1 MPRPS
6 AACRRA
12 LLLILLA
19 VALPTSVR
27 AVVFP
32 SAARAGLFCSAAHA
46 EEARLAPL
54 KDLDGSFPFT
64 PPATLEAWQARAAE
78 VRQRILVSQGLW
90 PMPAK
95 TPLNPSIHGTIHK
108 GPEAKGN
115 EGTGGYTVSNV
126 SFESAPGLFVTG
138 NLYRP
143 LGLKEGQQVP
153 AVLFAHGHWQN
164 ARHADQDA
172 AATRKEIAN
181 GEERFEE
188 GGRSR
193 FQSLCVQLARMGC
206 VVWQWDMLSDSDA
219 VQFSRQLVHG
229 FARQRPE
236 MNTTERWGL
245 YSPQAES
252 HLQSIMGLQT
262 LNGIRGVDFVL
273 SLPEVDPKRIAI
285 TGASGGGTQTMLVA
299 AVDDRVTLSGP
310 MVMVSTSMQGGCT
323 CENSSLLRVGTGNV
337 EFAALFAPKPQ
348 IMNTADDWT
357 KELATKGFPDL
368 QTLYGLYGAK
378 DAVALKRGEH
388 FPHNYNAVT
397 RSAFYT
403 FVNKHF
409 GLGQHEPVIE
419 RDYEVVEPAKLA
431 VWDAAHPA
439 PKAADPDFER
449 DLLAKLTADST
460 ATITAAAAT
469 KDGLRGVLA
478 PAWETVI
485 GRSAATAG
493 DVSWEMAEKT
503 ESSGIV
509 RMTGKLVNATHNEEI
524 PVLWLY
530 PKPWNGKVVVWLDD
544 AGRGSIE
551 TDGPSFKAVAGI
563 LSQGTTVIA
572 ADLFT
577 PPADADGKQR
587 VVKNPREFAGY
598 SFGYNPTLFAERA
611 HDVLSI
617 VHFLR
622 TAKIGDH
629 PSPKRVA
636 VVGLGS
642 RGAIVA
648 AARAVAGDEI
658 DATAIDT
665 QGFRFGKVL
674 DYRSPDFLPGAGK
687 YLDVPGAL
695 AAASPRPLWL
705 AGEAEVPE
713 VLSAAAKATGGSKS
727 VTRFSGT
734 AADLAEAAAKWA
746 APILVTP

>member
-19 VALPTSVR
+19 VALPA
-27 AVVFP
+27 AVH
-32 SAARAGLFCSAAHA
+32 AGLFCSAAHA

-54 KDLDGSFPFT
+54 KDLDGYFPFT
-64 PPATLEAWQARAAE
+64 PPATLEAWKPRAAE

-90 PMPAK
+90 PMPEK

-115 EGTGGYTVSNV
+115 AGTGGYTVSNV

-143 LGLKEGQQVP
+143 LGLKDGQQVP

-229 FARQRPE
+229 FAKQRPE

-409 GLGQHEPVIE
+409 ALGAPEPVIE
-419 RDYEVVEPAKLA
+419 RDYEMVEPAKLK
-431 VWDAAHPA
+431 VWDAEHPA

-460 ATITAAAAT
+460 AAITAAAAT

-485 GRSAATAG
+485 GRTAASAG
-493 DVSWEMAEKT
+493 EVRWEMAEKS
-503 ESSGIV
+503 EASGIV

-530 PKPWNGKVVVWLDD
+530 PKRWNGKVVVWLDD
-544 AGRGSIE
+544 AGCGAIE
-551 TDGPSFKAVAGI
+551 TDGKSFNAVAGI

-577 PPADADGKQR
+577 PPDDADGKQR

-629 PSPKRVA
+629 PSPQRVA

-705 AGEAEVPE
+705 AGETEVPE

-727 VTRFSGT
+727 VTRFSGA

-746 APILVTP
+746 APNLVTP

>member
-19 VALPTSVR
+19 VALPA
-27 AVVFP
+27 AVDAV
-32 SAARAGLFCSAAHA
+32 LLCSAAHA
-46 EEARLAPL
+46 DEARLAPL

-95 TPLNPSIHGTIHK
+95 TPLNPSIHGTIEK

-143 LGLKEGQQVP
+143 LGLKEGQKVP

-164 ARHADQDA
+164 ARHSDQDA

-368 QTLYGLYGAK
+368 QTLYGLYGAN

-409 GLGQHEPVIE
+409 ALGAPEPVIE
-419 RDYEVVEPAKLA
+419 RDYEVVEPAKLK
-431 VWDAAHPA
+431 VWDAEHSA

-449 DLLAKLTADST
+449 DLLAKLSAEST
-460 ATITAAAAT
+460 AAITAAAAT
-469 KDGLRGVLA
+469 KDGLRAVLA
-478 PAWETVI
+478 PAWATVV

-493 DVSWEMAEKT
+493 NVSWEMAEKT

-530 PKPWNGKVVVWLDD
+530 PKSSNGKVVVWLDD
-544 AGRGSIE
+544 AGSGAIE
-551 TDGPSFKAVAGI
+551 ADGKPIKAVAGI
-563 LSQGTTVIA
+563 LAQGTTVIA

-705 AGEAEVPE
+705 AGETEVPE
-713 VLSAAAKATGGSKS
+713 LLSAAAKATGGSKS
-727 VTRFSGT
+727 VTRFSGA

>member
-1 MPRPS
+1 MMPCS
-6 AACRRA
+6 SDACRRA
-12 LLLILLA
+12 LLAILLSA
-19 VALPTSVR
+19 ALPAFVR
-27 AVVFP
+27 GDDV
-32 SAARAGLFCSAAHA
+32 
-46 EEARLAPL
+46 RLAPL
-54 KDLDGSFPFT
+54 KDLDGYFPFT
-64 PPATLEAWQARAAE
+64 PPATVEAWEERAAE
-78 VRQRILVSQGLW
+78 VRRRILVSQGLW
-90 PMPAK
+90 PMPEPR
-95 TPLNPSIHGTIHK
+95 PLNPQVHGTITK

-143 LGLKEGQQVP
+143 LGLKADQKVP

-219 VQFSRQLVHG
+219 VQFSRELVHG
-229 FARQRPE
+229 FAKQRPE

-323 CENSSLLRVGTGNV
+323 CENASLLRIGTGNV

-368 QTLYGLYGAK
+368 QKLYGLYGAK

-409 GLGQHEPVIE
+409 ALGAPEPVVE
-419 RDYEVVEPAKLA
+419 RDYEVVDPSKLK
-431 VWDAAHPA
+431 VWDTAHPA

-449 DLLAKLTADST
+449 DLLAALTAEST
-460 ATITAAAAT
+460 AAITVAAAT

-493 DVSWEMAEKT
+493 DVSWEMTAKSEAA
-503 ESSGIV
+503 GIV
-509 RMTGKLVNATHNEEI
+509 RMTGKLVNTTYHEEI

-530 PKPWNGKVVVWLDD
+530 PKSWNGKVVVWLDD
-544 AGRGSIE
+544 AGNGAIE
-551 TDGPSFKAVAGI
+551 TDGKPIGPVAEI
-563 LSQGTTVIA
+563 LATGTTVIA

-577 PPADADGKQR
+577 PPADAEGKQR

-598 SFGYNPTLFAERA
+598 SFGYNATLFAQRA

-622 TAKIGDH
+622 TAKIGEH

-642 RGAIVA
+642 RGAIAA
-648 AARAVAGDEI
+648 AARAVAGEEI

-665 QGFRFGKVL
+665 RGFRFGKVL
-674 DYRSPDFLPGAGK
+674 EYRSADFLPGAGK
-687 YLDVPGAL
+687 YLDLPGAL
-695 AAASPRPLWL
+695 AAAAPRPLWL
-705 AGEAEVPE
+705 AGEAAIPDV
-713 VLSAAAKATGGSKS
+713 VAKAAKATGADGSVS
-727 VTRFSGT
+727 RYDGPPAGV
-734 AADLAEAAAKWA
+734 AAAAAKWVA
-746 APILVTP
+746 Q

>member
-19 VALPTSVR
+19 VS
-27 AVVFP
+27 FP
-32 SAARAGLFCSAAHA
+32 SSLVAVSIPSPLLAVLFCSAAHA
-46 EEARLAPL
+46 DDVRLAPL

-64 PPATLEAWQARAAE
+64 PPATLDAWKERAAK

-90 PMPAK
+90 PMPEK
-95 TPLNPSIHGTIHK
+95 TPLNPQIHGTITK

-126 SFESAPGLFVTG
+126 SFESVPGLFVTG

-143 LGLKEGQQVP
+143 LGIEENQKVP

-219 VQFSRQLVHG
+219 VQFSREIVHG
-229 FARQRPE
+229 FAKQRPE
-236 MNTTERWGL
+236 MNTAERWGL

-323 CENSSLLRVGTGNV
+323 CENASLLRVGTGNV

-357 KELATKGFPDL
+357 KEFATKGFPDL
-368 QTLYGLYGAK
+368 QKLYGLYGAK

-409 GLGQHEPVIE
+409 ALGQPEPVIE
-419 RDYEVVEPAKLA
+419 RDYEVVEPAKLT
-431 VWDAAHPA
+431 VWDAEHPA
-439 PKAADPDFER
+439 PQAADPDFEC
-449 DLLAKLTADST
+449 DLLAKLTAEST
-460 ATITAAAAT
+460 AAITAAAAT

-478 PAWETVI
+478 PAWATVI
-485 GRSAATAG
+485 GRTAASAG
-493 DVSWEMAEKT
+493 EVSWEMAEKT
-503 ESSGIV
+503 EASGIV
-509 RMTGKLVNATHNEEI
+509 RMTGKLVNATHHEEI

-530 PKPWNGKVVVWLDD
+530 PKQWNGKVVVWLDD
-544 AGRGSIE
+544 AGSGAIE
-551 TDGPSFKAVAGI
+551 ANGMPIKAVAGI

-577 PPADADGKQR
+577 PPADADGRQR

-622 TAKIGDH
+622 TAKIGEH

-665 QGFRFGKVL
+665 KGFRFRNVL

-687 YLDVPGAL
+687 YLDLPGAL
-695 AAASPRPLWL
+695 AAASPRLLWL
-705 AGEAEVPE
+705 AGEAEVPG
-713 VLSAAAKATGGSKS
+713 VVSAAARGAGAADS
-727 VTRFSGT
+727 VTRFSGA
-734 AADLAEAAAKWA
+734 AADVAEAAAKW
-746 APILVTP
+746 VTP

>member
-1 MPRPS
+1 M
-6 AACRRA
+6 RRSLPLCLRAA
-12 LLLILLA
+12 LLFAAAILP
-19 VALPTSVR
+19 PTV
-27 AVVFP
+27 
-32 SAARAGLFCSAAHA
+32 SA
-46 EEARLAPL
+46 EDARLQPL

-64 PPATLEAWQARAAE
+64 PPAALDAWKERAAE

-90 PMPAK
+90 PMPAR
-95 TPLNPSIHGTIHK
+95 TPLDPSIHGTLEK

-143 LGLKEGQQVP
+143 LGLKEGQKVP

-172 AATRKEIAN
+172 TATRKEIAN

-219 VQFSRQLVHG
+219 IQFSRQLVHG
-229 FARQRPE
+229 FAKQRPE
-236 MNTTERWGL
+236 MNTKTRWGL

-273 SLPEVDPKRIAI
+273 SLPEVDSTRIAI

-299 AVDDRVTLSGP
+299 AVDDRVALSGP

-323 CENSSLLRVGTGNV
+323 CENASLLRVGTGNV

-357 KELATKGFPDL
+357 KEFATKGFPDL
-368 QTLYGLYGAK
+368 QKLYGLFGAT

-397 RSAFYT
+397 RSAFYS
-403 FVNKHF
+403 FLNKHF
-409 GLGQHEPVIE
+409 ALGAAEPVIE
-419 RDYEVVEPAKLA
+419 RDYELIEPAKLV
-431 VWDAAHPA
+431 VWDSSHPA
-439 PKAADPDFER
+439 PKAADPEFER
-449 DLLAKLTADST
+449 TLLEKLTAESDGALRS
-460 ATITAAAAT
+460 AAAT
-469 KDGLRGVLA
+469 KEGLATVLA

-485 GRSAATAG
+485 GRTAASAG
-493 DVSWEMAEKT
+493 EVRWEMAEKT
-503 ESSGIV
+503 EAGGIV
-509 RMTGKLVNATHNEEI
+509 RMTGKLVNATHHEEI
-524 PVLWLY
+524 PVLWLH
-530 PKPWNGKVVVWLDD
+530 PKQWNGKVVVWLDD
-544 AGRGSIE
+544 GGCREMESNGK
-551 TDGPSFKAVAGI
+551 SFKAVAGI

-577 PPADADGKQR
+577 PPADAEGRQR

-665 QGFRFGKVL
+665 QGFRFGNVL
-674 DYRSPDFLPGAGK
+674 DYRSPGFLPGAGK
-687 YLDVPGAL
+687 YLDLPGAL

-705 AGEAEVPE
+705 AGEAEIPE
-713 VLSAAAKATGGSKS
+713 VLSAAAKAAGGGDS
-727 VTRFSGT
+727 VTRFSG
-734 AADLAEAAAKWA
+734 APADIAEAAAKWA
-746 APILVTP
+746 APTLVIP

>member
-1 MPRPS
+1 MPSSS

-19 VALPTSVR
+19 VALPS
-27 AVVFP
+27 AVHAV
-32 SAARAGLFCSAAHA
+32 LFCSAVHA
-46 EEARLAPL
+46 DEARLAPL

-90 PMPAK
+90 PMPEK

-115 EGTGGYTVSNV
+115 EGTSGYTVSNV

-172 AATRKEIAN
+172 AATRKEIAH

-193 FQSLCVQLARMGC
+193 FQSLCVHLARMGC

-229 FARQRPE
+229 FAKQRPE

-252 HLQSIMGLQT
+252 HLHSIMGLQT

-323 CENSSLLRVGTGNV
+323 CENSSLLRIGTGNV

-357 KELATKGFPDL
+357 RELATKGFPDL
-368 QTLYGLYGAK
+368 QALYGLYGAK
-378 DAVALKRGEH
+378 DAVVLKRGEH

-409 GLGQHEPVIE
+409 ALGAPEPVIE
-419 RDYEVVEPAKLA
+419 RDYEMVEPAKLK
-431 VWDAAHPA
+431 VWDAEHPA

-449 DLLAKLTADST
+449 DLLAKLSAEST
-460 ATITAAAAT
+460 AAITAAAAT
-469 KDGLRGVLA
+469 KDGLRAVLA

-485 GRSAATAG
+485 GRTAASAG

-503 ESSGIV
+503 EKAGIV

-530 PKPWNGKVVVWLDD
+530 PKSSNGKVVVWLDD
-544 AGRGSIE
+544 AGCGAIE
-551 TDGPSFKAVAGI
+551 TDGKSFNAVAGI

-577 PPADADGKQR
+577 PPADADGRQR

-648 AARAVAGDEI
+648 AARAVAGNEI
-658 DATAIDT
+658 DAAAIDT

-687 YLDVPGAL
+687 YLDLPGAL
-695 AAASPRPLWL
+695 AAGSPRPLWL
-705 AGEAEVPE
+705 AGETEVPE
-713 VLSAAAKATGGSKS
+713 VLSAAAKATGGANS
-727 VTRFSGT
+727 VTRFGG
-734 AADLAEAAAKWA
+734 APADVAEAAAKWV
-746 APILVTP
+746 APILVAP

>member
-1 MPRPS
+1 MPSSS

-19 VALPTSVR
+19 VALP
-27 AVVFP
+27 AVV
-32 SAARAGLFCSAAHA
+32 HA
-46 EEARLAPL
+46 DEARRAPL

-90 PMPAK
+90 PMPEK

-115 EGTGGYTVSNV
+115 EGTSGYTVSNV

-143 LGLKEGQQVP
+143 LGLQEGQQVP

-172 AATRKEIAN
+172 AATRKEIAH

-193 FQSLCVQLARMGC
+193 FQSLCVHLARMGC

-229 FARQRPE
+229 FAKQRLE

-252 HLQSIMGLQT
+252 HLHSIMGLQT

-323 CENSSLLRVGTGNV
+323 CENSSLLRIGTGNV

-357 KELATKGFPDL
+357 RELATKGFPDL
-368 QTLYGLYGAK
+368 QALYGLYGAK
-378 DAVALKRGEH
+378 DAVVLKRGEH

-409 GLGQHEPVIE
+409 ALGAPEPVIE
-419 RDYEVVEPAKLA
+419 RDYEMVEPAKLK
-431 VWDAAHPA
+431 VWDAEHPA

-449 DLLAKLTADST
+449 DLLAKLSAEST
-460 ATITAAAAT
+460 AAITAAAAT
-469 KDGLRGVLA
+469 KDGLRAVLA

-485 GRSAATAG
+485 GRTAASAG

-503 ESSGIV
+503 DKAGIV

-530 PKPWNGKVVVWLDD
+530 PKSSNGKVVVWLDD
-544 AGRGSIE
+544 AGCGAIE
-551 TDGPSFKAVAGI
+551 TDGKSFNAVAGI

-577 PPADADGKQR
+577 PPADADGRQR

-598 SFGYNPTLFAERA
+598 SFGYNPTLLAERA

-687 YLDVPGAL
+687 YLDLPGAL
-695 AAASPRPLWL
+695 AAGSPRPLWL
-705 AGEAEVPE
+705 AGETEVPE
-713 VLSAAAKATGGSKS
+713 VLSAAAKGAGGANS
-727 VTRFSGT
+727 VTRFGG
-734 AADLAEAAAKWA
+734 APADVAEAAAKWVT
-746 APILVTP
+746 PILVAP

>member
-1 MPRPS
+1 MMPRPS

-12 LLLILLA
+12 LLVILLA
-19 VALPTSVR
+19 AALPAVLR
-27 AVVFP
+27 A
-32 SAARAGLFCSAAHA
+32 
-46 EEARLAPL
+46 EDARLAPL

-64 PPATLEAWQARAAE
+64 PPATLDAWKERAAE

-90 PMPAK
+90 PMPEK
-95 TPLNPSIHGTIHK
+95 TPLNPSLHGTITK

-143 LGLKEGQQVP
+143 LGLEENQKVP

-219 VQFSRQLVHG
+219 VQFSREIVHG
-229 FARQRPE
+229 FAKQRPE
-236 MNTTERWGL
+236 MNTAERWGL

-323 CENSSLLRVGTGNV
+323 CENASLLRVGTGNV

-357 KELATKGFPDL
+357 KEFATKGFPDL
-368 QTLYGLYGAK
+368 QKLYGLYGAK
-378 DAVALKRGEH
+378 NAVALKRGEH

-409 GLGQHEPVIE
+409 ALGAPEPVIE
-419 RDYEVVEPAKLA
+419 RDYEVVEPAKLT
-431 VWDAAHPA
+431 VWDAEHPA

-449 DLLAKLTADST
+449 DLLAKLTAEST
-460 ATITAAAAT
+460 AAIAAAAAT
-469 KDGLRGVLA
+469 KDGLRAVLA
-478 PAWETVI
+478 PAWATVI
-485 GRSAATAG
+485 GRTAASAG
-493 DVSWEMAEKT
+493 EVSWEMAEKT
-503 ESSGIV
+503 EASGVV
-509 RMTGKLVNATHNEEI
+509 RMTGKLVNATHHEEI

-530 PKPWNGKVVVWLDD
+530 PKSVERQGGRVARRRWPRRDRGQRHADPGGGRDPLPRDD
-544 AGRGSIE
+544 GDRGRPVHAAGRCRRPAARREKSARVCRLQLRLQPDAVRRAGPRRPLDRPFPPHRQDRRPSFAEAGGGGGAAVAWGESWPPPEPSPATRSTPPRSTPRASASE
-551 TDGPSFKAVAGI
+551 TFSTTAPPTSCPAPANTSTSPGPSRPVRRGRCG
-563 LSQGTTVIA
+563 SPV
-572 ADLFT
+572 
-577 PPADADGKQR
+577 R
-587 VVKNPREFAGY
+587 RRC
-598 SFGYNPTLFAERA
+598 RA
-611 HDVLSI
+611 S
-617 VHFLR
+617 
-622 TAKIGDH
+622 
-629 PSPKRVA
+629 
-636 VVGLGS
+636 
-642 RGAIVA
+642 
-648 AARAVAGDEI
+648 
-658 DATAIDT
+658 
-665 QGFRFGKVL
+665 
-674 DYRSPDFLPGAGK
+674 
-687 YLDVPGAL
+687 
-695 AAASPRPLWL
+695 SPRRRRGPGL
-705 AGEAEVPE
+705 P
-713 VLSAAAKATGGSKS
+713 
-727 VTRFSGT
+727 TR
-734 AADLAEAAAKWA
+734 
-746 APILVTP
+746 

>member
-19 VALPTSVR
+19 VALPS
-27 AVVFP
+27 AVHAVLFP
-32 SAARAGLFCSAAHA
+32 SAAHA
-46 EEARLAPL
+46 DEVRLAPL

-64 PPATLEAWQARAAE
+64 PPATLDAWQARAAE

-90 PMPAK
+90 PMPEK
-95 TPLNPSIHGTIHK
+95 TPLNPSIHGTIEK

-143 LGLKEGQQVP
+143 LGLKEGRQVP

-409 GLGQHEPVIE
+409 ALGAPEPVIE
-419 RDYEVVEPAKLA
+419 RDYEVVEPAKLK
-431 VWDAAHPA
+431 VWDAEHPA

-449 DLLAKLTADST
+449 DLLAKLSVEST
-460 ATITAAAAT
+460 AAITAAATT
-469 KDGLRGVLA
+469 KDGLRAVLA
-478 PAWETVI
+478 PAWETII
-485 GRSAATAG
+485 GRTAASAG
-493 DVSWEMAEKT
+493 EVRWEMAEKT

-530 PKPWNGKVVVWLDD
+530 PKQSNGKVLVWLDD
-544 AGRGSIE
+544 AGSGAIE
-551 TDGPSFKAVAGI
+551 VDGKPIQAVAGI

-577 PPADADGKQR
+577 PPADAEGRQR

-705 AGEAEVPE
+705 AGETEVPE

-727 VTRFSGT
+727 VTRFSGA

>member
-12 LLLILLA
+12 LLVILLA
-19 VALPTSVR
+19 AALPAALPAVLR
-27 AVVFP
+27 ADD
-32 SAARAGLFCSAAHA
+32 
-46 EEARLAPL
+46 ARLAPL

-64 PPATLEAWQARAAE
+64 PPATLDAWKERAAE

-90 PMPAK
+90 PMPKK
-95 TPLNPSIHGTIHK
+95 TPLNPSIHGTITK
-108 GPEAKGN
+108 GSEAKGN

-143 LGLKEGQQVP
+143 LGLEENQKVP

-219 VQFSRQLVHG
+219 VQFSREIVHG
-229 FARQRPE
+229 FAKQRPE
-236 MNTTERWGL
+236 MNSAERWGL

-323 CENSSLLRVGTGNV
+323 CENASLLRVGTGNV

-357 KELATKGFPDL
+357 KEFATKGFPDL
-368 QTLYGLYGAK
+368 QKLYGLYGAK
-378 DAVALKRGEH
+378 NAVALKRGEH

-409 GLGQHEPVIE
+409 ALGAPEPVIE
-419 RDYEVVEPAKLA
+419 RDYEVVEPAKLT
-431 VWDAAHPA
+431 VWDAEHPA
-439 PKAADPDFER
+439 PKAADPGFER
-449 DLLAKLTADST
+449 DLLAQLTAEST
-460 ATITAAAAT
+460 AAITAAAAT
-469 KDGLRGVLA
+469 KDGLREVLA
-478 PAWETVI
+478 PAWATVI
-485 GRSAATAG
+485 GRTAASAG
-493 DVSWEMAEKT
+493 EVRWEMAEKT

-509 RMTGKLVNATHNEEI
+509 RMTGKLVNATHHEEI

-530 PKPWNGKVVVWLDD
+530 PKSWNGKVVVWLDD
-544 AGRGSIE
+544 AGSGAIVA
-551 TDGPSFKAVAGI
+551 DGKPIQAVAGM

-577 PPADADGKQR
+577 PPADADGRQR

-642 RGAIVA
+642 RGRIVA

-658 DATAIDT
+658 DVTAIDT
-665 QGFRFGKVL
+665 QGFRFGSVL

-687 YLDVPGAL
+687 YLDLPGAL

-705 AGEAEVPE
+705 AGETEVPGL
-713 VLSAAAKATGGSKS
+713 VSAAAKGAGAADS
-727 VTRFSGT
+727 VTRFGG
-734 AADLAEAAAKWA
+734 APGDIAEAAAKWV
-746 APILVTP
+746 APILVAP

>member
-1 MPRPS
+1 MMPRPS

-12 LLLILLA
+12 LLVILLA
-19 VALPTSVR
+19 AALP
-27 AVVFP
+27 AV
-32 SAARAGLFCSAAHA
+32 AHA
-46 EEARLAPL
+46 DDARLAPL

-64 PPATLEAWQARAAE
+64 PPATLDAWKERAAE

-90 PMPAK
+90 PMPEPR
-95 TPLNPSIHGTIHK
+95 PLNPSVHGTIHK

-143 LGLKEGQQVP
+143 LGIEENQKVP

-219 VQFSRQLVHG
+219 VQFSREIVHG
-229 FARQRPE
+229 FAKQRPE
-236 MNTTERWGL
+236 MNTAERWGL

-323 CENSSLLRVGTGNV
+323 CENASLLRVGTGNV

-357 KELATKGFPDL
+357 KEFATKGFPDL
-368 QTLYGLYGAK
+368 QKLYGLYGAK

-409 GLGQHEPVIE
+409 ALSAPEPVIE
-419 RDYEVVEPAKLA
+419 RDYEVVKPAKLA
-431 VWDAAHPA
+431 VWDAEHPA

-449 DLLAKLTADST
+449 DLLAKLTAEST
-460 ATITAAAAT
+460 AAITAAAAT
-469 KDGLRGVLA
+469 KDGLQDVLA
-478 PAWETVI
+478 PAWATVI
-485 GRSAATAG
+485 GRTTASAG
-493 DVSWEMAEKT
+493 EVRWEMAEKT

-530 PKPWNGKVVVWLDD
+530 PKSWNGKVVVWLDD
-544 AGRGSIE
+544 SGSSAIE
-551 TDGPSFKAVAGI
+551 ADGKPIQAVAGI

-577 PPADADGKQR
+577 PPADVDGRQR

-642 RGAIVA
+642 RGRIVA

-658 DATAIDT
+658 EATAIDT
-665 QGFRFGKVL
+665 QGFRFGNVL

-687 YLDVPGAL
+687 YLDLPGAI
-695 AAASPRPLWL
+695 AAGSPRPLWL
-705 AGEAEVPE
+705 AGEAEVPD
-713 VLSAAAKATGGSKS
+713 VVSAAAKGAGAADS
-727 VTRFSGT
+727 VTRFGG
-734 AADLAEAAAKWA
+734 APGDIAEAAAKWV
-746 APILVTP
+746 APILVAP

>member
-6 AACRRA
+6 AVCRRA
-12 LLLILLA
+12 LLLVLLAAALRSSLLA
-19 VALPTSVR
+19 VVC
-27 AVVFP
+27 P

-46 EEARLAPL
+46 DEARLAPL

-90 PMPAK
+90 PMPEK
-95 TPLNPSIHGTIHK
+95 TPLNPSIHGTIEK
-108 GPEAKGN
+108 GPDAKGN

-126 SFESAPGLFVTG
+126 SFESLPGLFVTG

-206 VVWQWDMLSDSDA
+206 VVWQWDMLSDADA
-219 VQFSRQLVHG
+219 VQFSREIVHG

-236 MNTTERWGL
+236 MNTAERWGL

-273 SLPEVDPKRIAI
+273 TLPEVDPNRIAI

-323 CENSSLLRVGTGNV
+323 CENASLLRVGTGNV

-409 GLGQHEPVIE
+409 ALGAPEPVIE
-419 RDYEVVEPAKLA
+419 RDYEMVEPAKLK
-431 VWDAAHPA
+431 VWDAEHPA

-449 DLLAKLTADST
+449 DLLAKLSAEST
-460 ATITAAAAT
+460 AAITAAAAT
-469 KDGLRGVLA
+469 KDGLRAVLA

-485 GRSAATAG
+485 GRSAASAG
-493 DVSWEMAEKT
+493 NVSWEMAEKT
-503 ESSGIV
+503 EAAGVV
-509 RMTGKLVNATHNEEI
+509 RMTGKLVNATYQEEI
-524 PVLWLY
+524 PVVWLY
-530 PKPWNGKVVVWLDD
+530 PKSSNGKVVVWLND
-544 AGRGSIE
+544 AGSSAIE
-551 TDGPSFKAVAGI
+551 ADGKPIEAVAGI
-563 LSQGTTVIA
+563 LAQGTTVIA

-577 PPADADGKQR
+577 PPADADGRQR

-598 SFGYNPTLFAERA
+598 SFGYNPALFAERA

-658 DATAIDT
+658 DAAAIDT

-687 YLDVPGAL
+687 YLDLPGAL

-705 AGEAEVPE
+705 AGEAGVPE

-727 VTRFSGT
+727 VTRFSGA
-734 AADLAEAAAKWA
+734 AADVAAAA
-746 APILVTP
+746 ATGVAP

>member
-12 LLLILLA
+12 ILLILLA
-19 VALPTSVR
+19 VALPS
-27 AVVFP
+27 AVHAVLFP
-32 SAARAGLFCSAAHA
+32 SAAHA
-46 EEARLAPL
+46 DEVRLAPL

-64 PPATLEAWQARAAE
+64 PPATLDAWQARAAE

-90 PMPAK
+90 PMPEK
-95 TPLNPSIHGTIHK
+95 TPLNPSIHGTIEK
-108 GPEAKGN
+108 GPDAKGN

-143 LGLKEGQQVP
+143 LGLKEGRQVP

-273 SLPEVDPKRIAI
+273 TLPEVDPNRIAI

-323 CENSSLLRVGTGNV
+323 CENASLLRVGTGNV

-409 GLGQHEPVIE
+409 ALGAPEPVIE
-419 RDYEVVEPAKLA
+419 RDYEVVEPAKLK
-431 VWDAAHPA
+431 VWDAEHPA

-449 DLLAKLTADST
+449 DLLAKLSVEST
-460 ATITAAAAT
+460 AAITAAATT
-469 KDGLRGVLA
+469 KDGLRAVLA
-478 PAWETVI
+478 PAWETII
-485 GRSAATAG
+485 GRTAASAG
-493 DVSWEMAEKT
+493 EVRWEMAEKT

-530 PKPWNGKVVVWLDD
+530 PKQSNGKVLVWLDD
-544 AGRGSIE
+544 AGSGAIE
-551 TDGPSFKAVAGI
+551 VDGKPIQAVAGI

-577 PPADADGKQR
+577 PPADAEGRQR

-705 AGEAEVPE
+705 AGETEVPE

-727 VTRFSGT
+727 VTRFSGA

>member
-12 LLLILLA
+12 ILLILLA
-19 VALPTSVR
+19 VALPS
-27 AVVFP
+27 AVHAVLFP
-32 SAARAGLFCSAAHA
+32 SAAHA
-46 EEARLAPL
+46 DEVRLAPL

-64 PPATLEAWQARAAE
+64 PPATLDAWQARAAE

-90 PMPAK
+90 PMPEK
-95 TPLNPSIHGTIHK
+95 TPLNPSIHGTIEK

-409 GLGQHEPVIE
+409 ALGAPEPVIE
-419 RDYEVVEPAKLA
+419 RDYEVVEPAKLK
-431 VWDAAHPA
+431 VWDAEHPA

-449 DLLAKLTADST
+449 DLLAKLSVEST
-460 ATITAAAAT
+460 AAITAAATT
-469 KDGLRGVLA
+469 KDGLRAVLA
-478 PAWETVI
+478 PAWETII
-485 GRSAATAG
+485 GRTAASAG
-493 DVSWEMAEKT
+493 EVRWEMAEKT

-530 PKPWNGKVVVWLDD
+530 PKQSNGKVLVWLDD
-544 AGRGSIE
+544 AGSGAIE
-551 TDGPSFKAVAGI
+551 VDGKPIQAVAGI

-705 AGEAEVPE
+705 AGETEVPE

-727 VTRFSGT
+727 VTRFSGA

>member
-1 MPRPS
+1 MMPRPS

-12 LLLILLA
+12 LLVILLTA
-19 VALPTSVR
+19 ALPAVLR
-27 AVVFP
+27 ADDV
-32 SAARAGLFCSAAHA
+32 
-46 EEARLAPL
+46 RLAPL
-54 KDLDGSFPFT
+54 KDLDGAFPFT
-64 PPATLEAWQARAAE
+64 PPATLDAWKERAAE

-90 PMPAK
+90 PMPEK
-95 TPLNPSIHGTIHK
+95 TPLNPSLHGTITK

-143 LGLKEGQQVP
+143 LGLEENQKVP

-172 AATRKEIAN
+172 AATRKEIAH

-273 SLPEVDPKRIAI
+273 SLPEVDPNRIGI

-323 CENSSLLRVGTGNV
+323 CENASLLRVGTGNV

-409 GLGQHEPVIE
+409 ALGAPEPVIE
-419 RDYEVVEPAKLA
+419 RDYEMVEPAKLK
-431 VWDAAHPA
+431 VWDAKHPA

-449 DLLAKLTADST
+449 DLLAKLTAEST
-460 ATITAAAAT
+460 AAITAAAAT

-478 PAWETVI
+478 PAWATVV

-493 DVSWEMAEKT
+493 NVSWEMTEKT
-503 ESSGIV
+503 EANGIV

-524 PVLWLY
+524 PVVWLY
-530 PKPWNGKVVVWLDD
+530 PKSSNGKVVVWLDD
-544 AGRGSIE
+544 AGSGAIE
-551 TDGPSFKAVAGI
+551 ADGKPMKAVARI
-563 LSQGTTVIA
+563 LAEGTTVIA

-577 PPADADGKQR
+577 PPADDEGRQR

-665 QGFRFGKVL
+665 KGFRFGKVL

-687 YLDVPGAL
+687 YLDLPGAL

-705 AGEAEVPE
+705 AGEAGVPA
-713 VLSAAAKATGGSKS
+713 VVIAAAKGSGGEGS
-727 VTRFSGT
+727 VTRFDGA
-734 AADLAEAAAKWA
+734 AADVAAAA
-746 APILVTP
+746 AMWVTP

>member
-12 LLLILLA
+12 ILLILLA
-19 VALPTSVR
+19 VALPS
-27 AVVFP
+27 AVHAVLFP
-32 SAARAGLFCSAAHA
+32 SAAHA
-46 EEARLAPL
+46 DEVRLAPL

-64 PPATLEAWQARAAE
+64 PPATLDAWQARAAE

-90 PMPAK
+90 PMPEK
-95 TPLNPSIHGTIHK
+95 TPLNPSIHGTIEK

-143 LGLKEGQQVP
+143 LGLKEGRQVP

-323 CENSSLLRVGTGNV
+323 CENASLLRVGTGNV

-357 KELATKGFPDL
+357 KEFATKGFPDL
-368 QTLYGLYGAK
+368 QKLYGLYGAK
-378 DAVALKRGEH
+378 NAVALKRGEH

-409 GLGQHEPVIE
+409 ALGQPEPVIE
-419 RDYEVVEPAKLA
+419 RDYEVVEPAKLT
-431 VWDAAHPA
+431 VWDAEHPA

-449 DLLAKLTADST
+449 DLLAQLTAEST
-460 ATITAAAAT
+460 AAITAAAAT
-469 KDGLRGVLA
+469 KDGLRAVLA
-478 PAWETVI
+478 PAWATVI
-485 GRSAATAG
+485 GRTAASAG
-493 DVSWEMAEKT
+493 EVRWEMAEKT

-530 PKPWNGKVVVWLDD
+530 PKQSNGKVLVWLDD

-705 AGEAEVPE
+705 AGETEVPE

-727 VTRFSGT
+727 VTRFSGA

>member
-19 VALPTSVR
+19 VALPS
-27 AVVFP
+27 AVHAVLFP
-32 SAARAGLFCSAAHA
+32 SAAHA
-46 EEARLAPL
+46 DEVRLAPL

-64 PPATLEAWQARAAE
+64 PPATLDAWQARAAE

-90 PMPAK
+90 PMPEK
-95 TPLNPSIHGTIHK
+95 TPLNPSIHGTIEK

-409 GLGQHEPVIE
+409 ALGAPEPVIE
-419 RDYEVVEPAKLA
+419 RDYEVVEPAKLK
-431 VWDAAHPA
+431 VWDAEHPA

-449 DLLAKLTADST
+449 DLLAKLSVEST
-460 ATITAAAAT
+460 AAITAAATT
-469 KDGLRGVLA
+469 KDGLRAVLA
-478 PAWETVI
+478 PAWETII
-485 GRSAATAG
+485 GRTAASAG
-493 DVSWEMAEKT
+493 EVRWEMAEKT

-530 PKPWNGKVVVWLDD
+530 PKQSNGKVLVWLDD
-544 AGRGSIE
+544 AGSGAIE
-551 TDGPSFKAVAGI
+551 VDGKPIQAVAGI

-705 AGEAEVPE
+705 AGETEVPE

-727 VTRFSGT
+727 VTRFSGA